1 MKKNEIQPNVQAWI
15 ENQTAFQAQVLEWT
29 NAQGCPSNADWKI
42 REEIDNSGSQP
53 VEDVVIDIALKVNV
67 DLSMLNLKIDPIILP
82 CTCHTQKNEDS
93 IRSAVEAINE
103 DLLKKI
109 ESIFPIL

>member
-1 MKKNEIQPNVQAWI
+1 MKEIQSNIQEWI
-15 ENQTAFQAQVLEWT
+15 ENPVSFQSQVIKWT
-29 NAQGCPSNADWKI
+29 TEQGCPSHATWKI
-42 REEIDNSGSQP
+42 HEEIDNSGSQP
-53 VEDVVIDIALKVNV
+53 VEDVVIDVALKVNV